1 MTFAILAYF
10 AVTLA
15 TLIALGRMILQV
27 GRSLDTC
34 PQTGTLARAGSI
46 AITAGFIAIGMGG
59 VILVSAA
66 IPALAGNADPAELAV
81 ITLLTIGLSCVTL
94 GLGFAH
100 ALGNLKAIVT
110 KGPAT
115 PQTPPPMEPV
125 LA

>member
-1 MTFAILAYF
+1 MTLAILAYF

-27 GRSLDTC
+27 GRSMGDC
-34 PQTGTLARAGSI
+34 PQTGAAARAGSV

-59 VILVSAA
+59 VILVSAV
-66 IPALAGNADPAELAV
+66 IPALAGNADAAELAV
-81 ITLLTIGLSCVTL
+81 ITLLAVGLACVTL

-100 ALGNLKAIVT
+100 ALGNLKAVVRPRLAAPT
-110 KGPAT
+110 
-115 PQTPPPMEPV
+115 PMEPV

>member
-1 MTFAILAYF
+1 MTLAILAYF

-27 GRSLDTC
+27 GRSMGDC
-34 PQTGTLARAGSI
+34 PQTGAAARAGSV

-59 VILVSAA
+59 VILVSAV
-66 IPALAGNADPAELAV
+66 IPALAGNADAAELAV
-81 ITLLTIGLSCVTL
+81 ITLLAVGLACVTL

-100 ALGNLKAIVT
+100 ALGNLKAIVRPRAAAPT
-110 KGPAT
+110 
-115 PQTPPPMEPV
+115 PMEPV

>member
-1 MTFAILAYF
+1 MTLAILAYF

-27 GRSLDTC
+27 GRSMGDC
-34 PQTGTLARAGSI
+34 PQTGAAARAGSV

-59 VILVSAA
+59 VILVSAV
-66 IPALAGNADPAELAV
+66 IPALAGNADAAELAV
-81 ITLLTIGLSCVTL
+81 ITLLAVGLACVTL

-100 ALGNLKAIVT
+100 ALGNLKAIVRPR
-110 KGPAT
+110 PAAPT
-115 PQTPPPMEPV
+115 PMEPV